1 MTQLFEYI
9 SSEKPIEPT
18 IAVTIQLLLSS
29 STMSRYSAIGMIE
42 VGQQRVIGK
51 KVQPQ
56 KLTKRSIHS
65 PVIRARQTNVAP
77 NGNRKCTQ
85 KKYWAAAGKVMSMI
99 GSTVGQKR
107 RSFQST
113 QKSQSPAVSMK
124 WTWKPPIMIRNRA
137 IPSRRSAD
145 LMAPAASAREWNGEP
160 QAGASKLRVITPP
173 EVTARGS
180 SLRKAAIGLP
190 SLVAE
195 PLRWT
200 TFPDAR
206 TGFPRL
212 ARSRSPH

>member
-29 STMSRYSAIGMIE
+29 STISMYSAIGMIE
-42 VGQQRVIGK
+42 VGQHRVIGK

-56 KLTKRSIHS
+56 KLTNRSIHS

-77 NGNRKCTQ
+77 NGSRKCTQ

-113 QKSQSPAVSMK
+113 QKSQSPMVSMAC
-124 WTWKPPIMIRNRA
+124 TWKPPIMIKNRA
-137 IPSRRSAD
+137 IASRASAE
-145 LMAPAASAREWNGEP
+145 LIAVAASAREVNGEP
-160 QAGASKLRVITPP
+160 DTGQLRALAPLACIPDDSRP
-173 EVTARGS
+173 RRG
-180 SLRKAAIGLP
+180 LFRAAAL
-190 SLVAE
+190 SLVASK
-195 PLRWT
+195 
-200 TFPDAR
+200 A
-206 TGFPRL
+206 
-212 ARSRSPH
+212 